1 MNAYA
6 LEADMYDQ
14 WLSVKGIAEY
24 KTLAGQL
31 GFRPYVGG
39 EHLIDW
45 QDFSDHPKETVNDH
59 IGLH

>member
-24 KTLAGQL
+24 KTLEGQL

-39 EHLIDW
+39 EHLIGKIFLTT
-45 QDFSDHPKETVNDH
+45 QKRR
-59 IGLH
+59 